1 MKYFR
6 LGVVVVVLVALI
18 FWLRQCTS
26 GDPADA
32 SANLGLTPAQI
43 EALKQGKTDGLV
55 PASTPAQTQKPAT
68 GS

>member
-6 LGVVVVVLVALI
+6 LGVMVVVLVALI
-18 FWLRQCTS
+18 LWLRQCTS

-43 EALKQGKTDGLV
+43 ESLKQEKTDGIV
-55 PASTPAQTQKPAT
+55 PATAPTQTPKPVK